1 MGLKHAKYY
10 KTMQNAQII
19 WGYNANHEQIG
30 VQIGPE
36 LGWRLLPGYVFTA
49 VQPPPK
55 FPSDGVRSRA

>member
-19 WGYNANHEQIG
+19 WGYNANHQQIG

-36 LGWRLLPGYVFTA
+36 LGWRLPGYVFTA